1 MKKPQIVVN
10 RAARRS
16 PEVARGGASVLTGT
30 ALSQVKGRGG
40 PDSPDLNPTPVG
52 GGGDPGPSS
61 SP

>member
-16 PEVARGGASVLTGT
+16 PEVARGGASVLTGA
-30 ALSQVKGRGG
+30 ALSQVKGGGG
-40 PDSPDLNPTPVG
+40 PDSPDLYPVT
-52 GGGDPGPSS
+52 GGGDAGPTD